1 MAFKKQLLPI
11 LNANKETLETT
22 IDATGIQIWK
32 TQELKR
38 FLRAQDSI
46 DSIFRSTSLTVDNL
60 IKYLTEYSHL
70 QQIKFRTPRIENLFL
85 WRSVNKFAIFP
96 ALRPDGYYTHQTAL
110 YFHGL
115 DQFLNSIYFNHEQ
128 PARPSSGVLDQSRID
143 NAFSKGQRLTSARTN
158 YDDIEYWL
166 LNGKQTGRYEVTTMK
181 TSDNLEV
188 QVTDLE
194 RTLVDIT
201 VRPAYAGGVHNVL
214 MAYRQAQPNLSIQ
227 KLADTIRAL
236 KYVYPYYQSVGFYI
250 DAAGVYDEEDSR
262 QFLNFGPFQYDFYL
276 DYKMINPHYSEKWKL
291 YYPTSFIS
299 L

>member
-1 MAFKKQLLPI
+1 MALKKQLLPI

-32 TQELKR
+32 VQELKR

-46 DSIFRSTSLTVDNL
+46 NFIFSSTSLTADDL
-60 IKYLTEYSHL
+60 IKYLTEYSYL
-70 QQIKFRTPRIENLFL
+70 QKIKFKTPRIENLFL
-85 WRSVNKFAIFP
+85 WRSVSKFAIFP

-110 YFHGL
+110 HIHGL
-115 DQFLNSIYFNHEQ
+115 GQLLDVIYFNHEQ
-128 PARPSSGVLDQSRID
+128 PIRPTSGVLEQSRID

-158 YDDIEYWL
+158 YDGIEYWL
-166 LNGKQTGRYEVTTMK
+166 LNGKQTGRYGVTTMK
-181 TSDNLEV
+181 TSDNIEV
-188 QVTDLE
+188 PVTDLE

-201 VRPAYAGGVHNVL
+201 VRPAYAGGVNNVL
-214 MAYRQAQPNLSIQ
+214 RAYQLAQPKLSIQ

-236 KYVYPYYQSVGFYI
+236 KYVYPYHQSIGFYI
-250 DAAGVYDEEDSR
+250 DAAGVYDEQDSR
-262 QFLNFGPFQYDFYL
+262 LFLNFGPFQYDFYL
-276 DYKMINPHYSEKWKL
+276 DYKMINPYYSEKWKL